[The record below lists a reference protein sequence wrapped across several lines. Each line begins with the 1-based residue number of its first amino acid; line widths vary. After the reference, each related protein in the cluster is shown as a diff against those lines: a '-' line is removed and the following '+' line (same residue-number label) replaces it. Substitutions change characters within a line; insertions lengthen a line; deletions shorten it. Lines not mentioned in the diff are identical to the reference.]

1 MADAERLNFLPPTRA
16 AMVSSEW
23 RQVVIANPHRQ
34 AVLITN
40 TSDATICLAFGGRPA
55 VGTTVPAGSERGVA
69 LVANGGALNI
79 LNPLLTTQAIY
90 GRHGGTGEKNLA
102 IQEAEGVR

>member
-1 MADAERLNFLPPTRA
+1 MADAERLNFLPPARA
-16 AMVSSEW
+16 AMLGSEW
-23 RQVVIANPHRQ
+23 RQVVTANPHRQ

-40 TSDATICLAFGGRPA
+40 TSDTTICLAFGDRPA
-55 VGTTVPAGSERGVA
+55 AVTTVPAGSERGVA
-69 LVANGGALNI
+69 LMPNGGALNI